1 MPAARP
7 PARRPIRQALS
18 VATAMVALVG
28 VAAQASAIDRIT
40 QGTGLNGEVSTLTTQ
55 PDANG
60 VRYVGGGFT
69 AYKAW
74 NTGIAAVVSTATG
87 DVDPSFPRFGGWPYV
102 QKVIADGSGGFYISG
117 VQDIGGTSVSNL
129 GHVLADGSLD
139 PNFRP
144 TITGGSV
151 ETLAISG
158 TTLLVGGGFTSVN
171 GTPRSRLA
179 ALSPTGALLSW
190 NPGVTG
196 AVRSI
201 DVDSATSTAYL
212 GGSFSTVGGQTRGN
226 AAAVPI
232 GDRPANAGTCLA
244 NYDAV
249 DCAPTAFDPD
259 VSGYAVFDLA
269 VDRANSA
276 VYLAGEFS
284 SVGGSAQ
291 SRLAAVNA
299 STGARDASWSPDPDA
314 QVMTVTVNGSRVYVG
329 GYFGTIA
336 GQTRGWVASF
346 ATTGGRAIDAWNPN
360 AAMGGTCQCGDG
372 VRDIQ
377 VVGSTTYL
385 AGNFWSLGGVARNRV
400 GAVDTTTGIAT
411 AWNPHVGD
419 ATNGSPSTVWSIA
432 VAGAK
437 TMIGGNFDNVGG
449 MARDHVAAIGP
460 DGVLTSWAPAVNS
473 SVTSFAT
480 LGDSVYMVGGF
491 TSIDGQ
497 PRRGAGAVTTAGTLT
512 GWNPQPSGGN
522 PLKVVAAGDTVYLG
536 GGFTGMGGQPRV
548 AVASVDPTTGTLNGG
563 FDAAIDGSIDS
574 MAVLDNRL
582 YLGGRFITIAGNAPP
597 SSLVAVSA
605 STGAL
610 DAGWNAGPLG
620 PCTLVFSLATF
631 GNRLF
636 AGGCFG
642 TVTQGGTQ
650 HTREYVA
657 AFDTSTGA
665 LDQNWDAHLTGG
677 GNMYGGVVAIAP
689 TVRGIYLGGQ
699 GAQVDPAGAEARSG
713 ITMVDT
719 GTGAL
724 LPWRADAAGGDAA
737 IRGISASDAAVY
749 VGGFFGTIG
758 GETRQDSAAI
768 GTDGTV
774 LAPWPMD
781 PATTRTLSVQ
791 MDGTG
796 VVASNPG
803 GINCGD
809 TCRYA
814 YAIGRTVTL
823 SADTTGSA
831 FTKWSGACT
840 GTATTCTVTVNAATS
855 VVAHFADGTG
865 TGGSG
870 GDGSGTGPGAA
881 SNPSSNACA
890 ASPSIATLTK
900 RPRFASAHGRTTLSG
915 LGLTLNA
922 AGRYTLIIQTES
934 GARVSLVKGATVARR
949 TLRKTFYAPVTRAKG
964 PNAITMRA
972 VLRRASAKGLMLRV
986 IVRNAC
992 GTLQAQEIPLS

>member
-7 PARRPIRQALS
+7 PACRPIRQALA
-18 VATAMVALVG
+18 VATATVALVG

-40 QGTGLNGEVSTLTTQ
+40 QGTGLNGVVSTLTTQ

-74 NTGIAAVVSTATG
+74 NTGVGAVVDTATG
-87 DVDPSFPRFGGWPYV
+87 VVDPSFPKFSGWPYV
-102 QKVIADGSGGFYISG
+102 QKVISDGAGGFYITG
-117 VQDIGGTSVSNL
+117 VQSIGGTSVTNL

-139 PNFRP
+139 TNFMP
-144 TITGGSV
+144 TITGGRV
-151 ETLAISG
+151 ESLALSG
-158 TTLLVGGGFTSVN
+158 TTLLVGGGFRSVN
-171 GTPRSRLA
+171 GTARNRLA

-190 NPGVTG
+190 NPDVGGPVL
-196 AVRSI
+196 SI
-201 DVDSATSTAYL
+201 DIDSATSTAYL
-212 GGSFSTVGGQTRGN
+212 GGQFSTVSGQTRSK

-232 GDRPANAGTCLA
+232 GDRPASAGTCLA

-269 VDRANSA
+269 VDRASST
-276 VYLAGEFS
+276 VFLAGEFS
-284 SVGGSAQ
+284 SVGGSPQ

-314 QVMTVTVNGSRVYVG
+314 QVMTVTVSGSRVYVG
-329 GYFGTIA
+329 GYFSTIA

-346 ATTGGRAIDAWNPN
+346 ATTGARAIDAWNPN

-372 VRDIQ
+372 IYDIQ

-411 AWNPHVGD
+411 AWDPHVGD
-419 ATNGSPSTVWSIA
+419 ANNGSPSTVRSIA

-480 LGDSVYMVGGF
+480 LGDTVYMVGGF
-491 TSIDGQ
+491 TAIDGQ
-497 PRRGAGAVTTAGTLT
+497 PRQGAGAVTTAGTLT
-512 GWNPQPSGGN
+512 GWNPQPSGDR
-522 PLKVVAAGDTVYLG
+522 PVAVATATGTVYLA
-536 GGFTGMGGQPRV
+536 GFFTSMNGQPR
-548 AVASVDPTTGTLNGG
+548 AGIAAVDPTTGALNTG
-563 FDAAIDGSIDS
+563 FDAALDGAVESL
-574 MAVLDNRL
+574 AVLGNRL
-582 YLGGRFITIAGNAPP
+582 YLGGRFNTVAGNPPP
-597 SSLVAVSA
+597 SSLIAVNA

-620 PCTLVFSLATF
+620 PCTLVFSLVTY

-642 TVTQGGTQ
+642 TVTQGGTPY
-650 HTREYVA
+650 TREYVA
-657 AFDTSTGA
+657 AFDAATGA
-665 LDQNWDAHLTGG
+665 LDQNWNAHLTGG

-689 TVRGIYLGGQ
+689 TARGVYLGGQ
-699 GAQVDPAGAEARSG
+699 GAQVDPAGAETRSG

-749 VGGFFGTIG
+749 VGGFFDTIG

-768 GTDGTV
+768 GTDGSV

-791 MDGTG
+791 LDGTG
-796 VVASNPG
+796 VVTSNPG

-809 TCRYA
+809 SCRYA

-823 SADTTGSA
+823 AADTTGPA

-840 GTATTCTVTVNAATS
+840 GTATTCTVNVNAATS
-855 VVAHFADGTG
+855 VVAHFAGGTG

-870 GDGSGTGPGAA
+870 GDGSGTGPA
-881 SNPSSNACA
+881 SNSSSNACA
-890 ASPSIATLTK
+890 SSPSIATLTK

-922 AGRYTLIIQTES
+922 AGRYTLIIQTAS

-964 PNAITMRA
+964 PDTITMRA
-972 VLRRASAKGLMLRV
+972 VLRRASAKGLTLRV
-986 IVRNAC
+986 IVPNAC